1 MLKVVVENDAFFEVI
16 KLELQ
21 NGIKEVTFKVK
32 GTSMWPFYKDNKTV
46 VFASLPKT
54 LKKYDVVLAEFEGKV
69 LLHRIIKVKG
79 QTITLRGDATFRKE
93 VIVIKDIIAIVT
105 HHQTVKKKSET
116 SKLYRLAVIL
126 WVNNPFR
133 KILLKLRSL

>member
-1 MLKVVVENDAFFEVI
+1 MLKVVVENDAFFEVL

-93 VIVIKDIIAIVT
+93 VVEFKDIFAKVLY
-105 HHQTVKKKSET
+105 HQTNKKRSEN
-116 SKLYRLAVIL
+116 SYLYRLAVIL